1 MSWMSQLLKTYE
13 YNLGKD
19 PDSGVGLTPVA
30 HMNVNAHLEVAV
42 SADGSFLSAKVLSK
56 EEGVTLIPVTEASAG
71 RSSGYAPH
79 ALCDTLSYV
88 AGDFEMY
95 CKDAKQK
102 KSAEEKFDCYMEQLK
117 KWAESDCTTEKVTA
131 ICHYVSQKTMIDD
144 LKKSGIVEIQ
154 ENGIFSNKKING
166 QSYDKV
172 LVRFVVPGLSTG
184 PAETW
189 RDPTLIDSYTRYY
202 LSNQKG
208 RRDICYMT
216 GQESIIS
223 ENHPKG
229 IVAANYGAKLISA
242 NDNQG
247 YTYRGRFQNAEQ
259 SYALNYE
266 ASQKIHSALTWL
278 SKTQGADTGRK
289 DKRMFICWSPNGKR
303 LPPIFDELDLQ
314 LDDDVNGGIQ
324 INYRRKLK
332 KTLLGYQNQFD
343 ESDDVIIIGLD
354 AATTGRLSIT
364 YYNEIMVSDFFK
376 RILYWGETCN
386 WNYLKFDERKKPFYQ
401 VETPIFRR
409 IVECAFG
416 RENGLYIEVNDK
428 VLKEHTQRLLKCMLE
443 QQKIPFDIVQALT
456 VRASTP
462 LAYSKSNREC
472 VLSTACAVIT
482 KYYCDNEIKEVYSTM
497 QLDTKNI
504 DRSYLFGRLLAVY
517 EKIERM
523 TYDRD
528 EKREPNA
535 IRLQSVFANHPFQT
549 WKNLDLAINPYLQKL
564 NPGSREYYRRLIS
577 EITESLLKEDE
588 QKLNQGLKET
598 YLLGYYLQRA
608 ELNRKKDN

>member
-202 LSNQKG
+202 LSNQK
-208 RRDICYMT
+208 
-216 GQESIIS
+216 
-223 ENHPKG
+223 
-229 IVAANYGAKLISA
+229 
-242 NDNQG
+242 
-247 YTYRGRFQNAEQ
+247 
-259 SYALNYE
+259 
-266 ASQKIHSALTWL
+266 AS
-278 SKTQGADTGRK
+278 
-289 DKRMFICWSPNGKR
+289 C
-303 LPPIFDELDLQ
+303 
-314 LDDDVNGGIQ
+314 
-324 INYRRKLK
+324 
-332 KTLLGYQNQFD
+332 
-343 ESDDVIIIGLD
+343 
-354 AATTGRLSIT
+354 
-364 YYNEIMVSDFFK
+364 
-376 RILYWGETCN
+376 IL
-386 WNYLKFDERKKPFYQ
+386 
-401 VETPIFRR
+401 
-409 IVECAFG
+409 
-416 RENGLYIEVNDK
+416 
-428 VLKEHTQRLLKCMLE
+428 
-443 QQKIPFDIVQALT
+443 
-456 VRASTP
+456 
-462 LAYSKSNREC
+462 
-472 VLSTACAVIT
+472 
-482 KYYCDNEIKEVYSTM
+482 
-497 QLDTKNI
+497 
-504 DRSYLFGRLLAVY
+504 
-517 EKIERM
+517 
-523 TYDRD
+523 
-528 EKREPNA
+528 
-535 IRLQSVFANHPFQT
+535 
-549 WKNLDLAINPYLQKL
+549 
-564 NPGSREYYRRLIS
+564 
-577 EITESLLKEDE
+577 
-588 QKLNQGLKET
+588 
-598 YLLGYYLQRA
+598 
-608 ELNRKKDN
+608 